1 MDAHHYAGDLFG
13 AFRLEHLE
21 ALMPAHDIPRDL
33 VPDDGIHIAELMQAA
48 PDLFIRRIAGLQVFA
63 GIVFR
68 GFHHGNRQ
76 LFYDHFCLQTFPP

>member
-63 GIVFR
+63 GIIFSTNS
-68 GFHHGNRQ
+68 GAGGGTSFNSP
-76 LFYDHFCLQTFPP
+76 T